1 VLDVATA
8 AGSLLAAFGLSGA
21 AGLNAWIPLL
31 AVSLLGRAGQLELA
45 DGYDWLE
52 STPALIVLGVAFVLD
67 FVGDKVPAIDSLLHA
82 AGAIV
87 HPAAGAIVFAGPTE
101 VPTDVP
107 SIVLFALGAS
117 VAGSLHATR
126 ATVRP
131 VSTTMTAGAGNPAL
145 SLGEDIV
152 SAVLSVVAVFAPILG
167 AICLLAVV
175 GVAVLWWRRV
185 RRSRP
190 RRAPP

>member
-31 AVSLLGRAGQLELA
+31 AIGLLGRAGQLELA

-52 STPALIVLGVAFVLD
+52 STPALIVLGAAFVLD
-67 FVGDKVPAIDSLLHA
+67 FVGDKVPAVDSLLHA
-82 AGAIV
+82 AGTVV

-101 VPTDVP
+101 LPTDVP
-107 SIVLFALGAS
+107 SIILFALGAG

-131 VSTTMTAGAGNPAL
+131 VSTTMTAGAGNPVL
-145 SLGEDIV
+145 SLAEDVV
-152 SAVLSVVAVFAPILG
+152 SAVLSIVAVFAPLLG
-167 AICLLAVV
+167 VICLLAVV
-175 GVAVLWWRRV
+175 VVAVVWWRRV
-185 RRSRP
+185 RRSR
-190 RRAPP
+190 RRRGGS

>member
-1 VLDVATA
+1 VLDAATA

-31 AVSLLGRAGQLELA
+31 AVGLLSRAGQLELA
-45 DGYDWLE
+45 DGYDWLA
-52 STPALIVLGVAFVLD
+52 STPGLSALGVLFALD
-67 FVGDKVPAIDSLLHA
+67 FVGDKVPAVDSLLHA
-82 AGAIV
+82 VGTIV

-101 VPTDVP
+101 IPTDVP

-126 ATVRP
+126 ATMRP
-131 VSTTMTAGAGNPAL
+131 VSTTLTAGAGNPLL
-145 SLGEDIV
+145 SLGEDIG

-167 AICLLAVV
+167 AVGLLALV
-175 GVAVLWWRRV
+175 GVVVMWWRRI
-185 RRSRP
+185 RRSR
-190 RRAPP
+190 RRRGLG

>member
-1 VLDVATA
+1 MLDVATA

-31 AVSLLGRAGQLELA
+31 AVGLLSRAGQLELA
-45 DGYDWLE
+45 DGYDWLA
-52 STPALIVLGVAFVLD
+52 STPGLSVLGVLFALD
-67 FVGDKVPAIDSLLHA
+67 FVGDKVPAVDSLLHA
-82 AGAIV
+82 AGTIV

-101 VPTDVP
+101 IPTDVP

-126 ATVRP
+126 ATMRP
-131 VSTTMTAGAGNPAL
+131 VSTTLTAGAGNPLL
-145 SLGEDIV
+145 SLGEDIG

-167 AICLLAVV
+167 AVGLLALVAVV
-175 GVAVLWWRRV
+175 VLWWRRI
-185 RRSRP
+185 RRSR
-190 RRAPP
+190 RRRGLP

>member
-1 VLDVATA
+1 MLDVATA

-52 STPALIVLGVAFVLD
+52 STPALVVLTAAFVLD

-82 AGAIV
+82 AGTVV

-101 VPTDVP
+101 IPTDVP

-126 ATVRP
+126 ATIRP
-131 VSTTMTAGAGNPAL
+131 VSTTMTAGAGNPVL
-145 SLGEDIV
+145 SLVEDIV
-152 SAVLSVVAVFAPILG
+152 SAVLSFVAVLAPLLG
-167 AICLLAVV
+167 AICLVAVV
-175 GVAVLWWRRV
+175 VVSVGWWRRV
-185 RRSRP
+185 RRSR
-190 RRAPP
+190 RRRGDP

>member
-1 VLDVATA
+1 MLDVATA
-8 AGSLLAAFGLSGA
+8 AGSVLAAFGLSGA

-31 AVSLLGRAGQLELA
+31 AVGLLSRAGQLELA
-45 DGYDWLE
+45 DGYDWLA
-52 STPALIVLGVAFVLD
+52 STPALIALGAAFVLD

-82 AGAIV
+82 VGTIV

-131 VSTTMTAGAGNPAL
+131 VSTTMTAGAGNPVLSLAEDLASAAL
-145 SLGEDIV
+145 SVI
-152 SAVLSVVAVFAPILG
+152 AVFAPVLG
-167 AICLLAVV
+167 VICLLAVV
-175 GVAVLWWRRV
+175 VLAVLWWRRV
-185 RRSRP
+185 RNSR
-190 RRAPP
+190 RRRGLP